1 MSADRQE
8 PPVPLAEISQGPNA
22 FEEFLDRNQKNLIIL
37 AILLV
42 IATAALVIYRGIEK
56 SRQDTAGVALNKADD
71 LASLQAVISEHPDT
85 NAALS
90 AEVLLADRQWTDGQQ
105 DAAIETLRA
114 FVAANPDHPAYPAAQ
129 ASLGSKLMI
138 QGKSED
144 ATRIFLELVD
154 EPKARYVAPYALI
167 SLGDMA
173 RVAGDLDKAEA
184 SYKRVASDFSES
196 PFVETATKRIATLKA
211 KPPVEIEPPPAPEAT
226 APSAPTTSGSI
237 IPSPA
242 PPTAPPAV
250 AAPPA
255 AAPQQET
262 TPETTE
268 KDASEEPPSNPNP

>member
-22 FEEFLDRNQKNLIIL
+22 FEEFLDRNQKNIIIL

-56 SRQDTAGVALNKADD
+56 SSQDTAGVALNKAED
-71 LASLQAVISEHPDT
+71 LASLQAVISEHPGT
-85 NAALS
+85 QAALS
-90 AEVLLADRQWTDGQQ
+90 AKVLLADRQWTDGQQ

-114 FVAANPDHPAYPAAQ
+114 FVAASPEHPAYPAAK

-144 ATRIFLELVD
+144 ASRIFLELVD
-154 EPKARYVAPYALI
+154 EPNARYVAPYALI

-173 RVAGDLDKAEA
+173 RVTGDLDKAEA
-184 SYKRVASDFSES
+184 SYKRVAGDFSES

-242 PPTAPPAV
+242 PPTAPPAAV
-250 AAPPA
+250 APPA

-268 KDASEEPPSNPNP
+268 KDASGEPPSNPNP